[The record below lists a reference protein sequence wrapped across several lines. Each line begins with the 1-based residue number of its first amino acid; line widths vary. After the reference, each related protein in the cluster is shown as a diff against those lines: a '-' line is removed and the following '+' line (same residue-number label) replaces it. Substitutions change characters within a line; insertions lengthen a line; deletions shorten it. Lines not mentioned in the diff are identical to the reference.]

1 MIAPETPPPEREL
14 TVVIPSYNEAE
25 NIPLLLGKLATT
37 LENINYEIIVVDDDS
52 PDLTWKIVQDLG
64 LSDERIRCIRRLT
77 QKGLSSAVVDG
88 MLEAHGRAIAVMDA
102 DLQHDESIL
111 PDMYREIVAG
121 HDICVGSREAQGG
134 SYGEWSASRKL
145 VSHGA
150 KLLAKLAL
158 GPSTKDPMS
167 GFFMLSKTYFSSTV
181 DKVNPSGF
189 KILLEFIVRGD
200 APSVTEVGYE
210 FRNRIHGETKLNAT
224 VALEYLLALI
234 DLKFGWL
241 IPNRFVKFG
250 IIGFL
255 GSLVNLTGFAI
266 SQSLGMSVSHAV
278 IVGIELAIVFT
289 YLGNNFF
296 TFSPQTYKGVQL
308 LKGLGI
314 YQLVSIYGLVVQ
326 FSIVHTLLQ
335 NFPVMNER
343 LITLYFVYLI
353 GVLFA
358 AIGNYFLHAYYTWN
372 RLGHSLLKPRRRG
385 LAAGT

>member
-1 MIAPETPPPEREL
+1 MTAPESPTPDRDL
-14 TVVIPSYNEAE
+14 TVVIPSYNEAD
-25 NIPLLLGKLATT
+25 NVPILLGRLATV
-37 LENINYEIIVVDDDS
+37 LADIDYEIIVVDDDS

-64 LSDERIRCIRRLT
+64 ATDERVRCIRRLT

-88 MLEAHGRAIAVMDA
+88 MLEAQGRSIAVMDA

-111 PDMYREIVAG
+111 PSMHAQILAG
-121 HDICVGSREAQGG
+121 HEICVGSREAQGG
-134 SYGEWSASRKL
+134 SYGEWSFSRKI

-167 GFFMLSKTYFSSTV
+167 GFFMLSKSYFERTV
-181 DKVNPSGF
+181 EKVNPSGF

-200 APSVTEVGYE
+200 NPAVTEVGYE

-224 VALEYLLALI
+224 VALEYVLALI

-250 IIGFL
+250 IVGFF
-255 GSLVNLTGFAI
+255 GSLVNLLGFAV
-266 SQSLGMSVSHAV
+266 SQALGMDVSKSV
-278 IVGIELAIVFT
+278 IVGIELSIIFT

-296 TFSPQTYKGVQL
+296 TFSPQTYKGIQM
-308 LKGLGI
+308 LKGLVI
-314 YQLVSIYGLVVQ
+314 YQFVSLYGLVVQ
-326 FSIVHTLLQ
+326 FSIVDTLLK
-335 NFPVMNER
+335 NFPVMSES
-343 LITLYFVYLI
+343 LITLYLAYLI

-372 RLGHSLLKPRRRG
+372 RLGHRLLKPRRRG
-385 LAAGT
+385 LVAST